1 MKSRKALMIVDPQV
15 DFVNGSLPVD
25 GAPEV
30 MDKLAE
36 YIAHNPDEYRLIIIT
51 ADNHPDNHCSFKENG
66 GEWPRHCV
74 ARSDGSSIVSPLQN
88 ALKVNDAPYVV
99 LAKGQHPEVEE
110 YSIFKNPIAAK
121 KIVDLINEYDID
133 QIDVCGI
140 AGDVCVYNTLTD
152 AFNFLKGIKIKV
164 LKQFCASID
173 GGLRLNQLPDEIV
186 L

>member
-15 DFVNGSLPVD
+15 DFVSGSLPVN
-25 GAPEV
+25 GAYEV
-30 MDKLAE
+30 MKELAD
-36 YIAHNPDEYRLIIIT
+36 YIAQNPDEYRLIIIT
-51 ADNHPDNHCSFKENG
+51 VDNHPANHFSFKENG

-74 ARSDGSSIVSPLQN
+74 ALTEGASIVPPLRK
-88 ALKVNDAPYVV
+88 ALDVTDAPYVV
-99 LAKGQHPEVEE
+99 LAKGEHPEVEE
-110 YSIFKNPIAAK
+110 YSIFKNPLAAQ
-121 KIVDLINEYDID
+121 KIVDLINEYDIE

-152 AFNFLKGIKIKV
+152 AFNILKGIRIKV

-173 GGLRLNQLPDEIV
+173 GGLRLSHLPDEID